1 MTGDFKP
8 EVFSKSYAFLND
20 AHKTELQTLK
30 EHLKRARKLLSSSP
44 RDQLEERE
52 AEVERLERALKRA
65 ESVVNKDRQDT
76 IRQDALL
83 RAKRQEK
90 EKRKEGKGNWWMKKC
105 KPELISLLVAILM
118 VA

>member
-8 EVFSKSYAFLND
+8 EVFSKSYGFLND
-20 AHKTELQTLK
+20 AHKTELQTLR

-76 IRQDALL
+76 ILQDALV

-90 EKRKEGKGNWWMKKC
+90 EKRKEGKGNWWMKKGNL
-105 KPELISLLVAILM
+105 EFISLLLTILI
-118 VA
+118 VS